1 MQPPPKKLARVDTHE
16 LKAQIVKRLGR
27 QRAELYFRSLSRFLG
42 CQLDKGDFEKICVAA
57 FGKENIKLHNLL
69 VRAILGNACLSDGP
83 PPSKQAPTG
92 NSQTSTVSNG
102 TLTNGLLTARRVRPL
117 GKRFGDK
124 PSPIGKS
131 PLGHLGA
138 GEFVSAGSKA
148 LQEVI
153 SVEDGEEVDQTRGSP
168 VCVQSQSPIRA
179 PLGVQK
185 AQNSQPST
193 CCSSDVCY
201 NNGEL
206 PDSQSLSKL
215 LEDKLKAQGLSMRLP
230 KECADVLNSGL
241 NVYMSRML
249 KAALGVAKARGNSLR
264 MRQANGRNAAAPA
277 AVYTGQNNGFRSESI
292 CSYQASLLDLWT
304 AVQSNGS
311 VCSIINPAVEAT
323 GSAGGSKGSEFA
335 AFDVLLVRCVLQ
347 YNSGV
352 LPYSQLLSKL
362 LEDKLKAQGNVC
374 SMINPAVEAT
384 GLKARHGDVLDH
396 SDRDGVNFRI
406 TGASLADL
414 KAKQADVLD
423 HSDQNG
429 LNFRIAGDR
438 LTTGFVVR
446 RRAGQQQ

>member
-277 AVYTGQNNGFRSESI
+277 AEVYA
-292 CSYQASLLDLWT
+292 ASLILLLKLQNVLLLDDMDLFT
-304 AVQSNGS
+304 FL
-311 VCSIINPAVEAT
+311 CH

-362 LEDKLKAQGNVC
+362 LEDKLKAQGLSLRLPKVC
-374 SMINPAVEAT
+374 
-384 GLKARHGDVLDH
+384 
-396 SDRDGVNFRI
+396 
-406 TGASLADL
+406 
-414 KAKQADVLD
+414 ADVLN
-423 HSDQNG
+423 SG
-429 LNFRIAGDR
+429 LNVYMSQMLKACLGVAKARGNNLRMRQANGHTAAAVYTGQNNGFPQNRSV
-438 LTTGFVVR
+438 LTKLRCLIF
-446 RRAGQQQ
+446 GQLCNLTVS